1 MSLLPLNKKAET
13 ELIEGCKLSNRKF
26 QEILYKT
33 FAPKMLSICL
43 RYSGNKNDAQDILQ
57 EGFIKVFNN
66 LQGYKAEGSFEGW
79 LKKIFIRTAIDH
91 YNKIQFTNPTSEIE
105 ESLPNEM
112 DVSVLEEIAVN
123 EVLSLVQ
130 KLPEN
135 YQTIFNLS
143 VIEGYTHKDI
153 AELLGISEG
162 TSKAQLAKAKAIL
175 QKLIIKYKD

>member
-1 MSLLPLNKKAET
+1 MSLINPNKISEK
-13 ELIEGCKLSNRKF
+13 ELIEGCKLGDRRL
-26 QEILYKT
+26 QELMYQT
-33 FAPKMLSICL
+33 FAPRMFSICL
-43 RYSGNKNDAQDILQ
+43 RYSGDKDIAKDILQ
-57 EGFIKVFNN
+57 EGFIKAFGKLDSYNA
-66 LQGYKAEGSFEGW
+66 GGSFEGW

-91 YNKIQFTNPTSEIE
+91 YNKTQFANPTSEIE

-112 DVSVLEEIAVN
+112 DVSVLEEIAAN
-123 EVLSLVQ
+123 EVLALVQ

-135 YQTIFNLS
+135 YQTVFNLS

-175 QKLIIKYKD
+175 QTLIKRDKD

>member
-1 MSLLPLNKKAET
+1 MESNLFEADSD
-13 ELIEGCKLSNRKF
+13 IVEGCILGNPRMQKALYEKF
-26 QEILYKT
+26 S
-33 FAPKMLSICL
+33 PKMYGVCL
-43 RYSGNKNDAQDILQ
+43 RYAGNEDDAKDILQ
-57 EGFIKVFNN
+57 EGFIKAFGKLDSYNA
-66 LQGYKAEGSFEGW
+66 GGSFEGW
-79 LKKIFIRTAIDH
+79 LKKIFIRTAIDQ
-91 YNKIQFTNPTSEIE
+91 YNKTQFTNPTSEIE

-112 DVSVLEEIAVN
+112 DLSVLDEIAAN
-123 EVLSLVQ
+123 EVLALVQ

-175 QKLIIKYKD
+175 QTLIKRDKD